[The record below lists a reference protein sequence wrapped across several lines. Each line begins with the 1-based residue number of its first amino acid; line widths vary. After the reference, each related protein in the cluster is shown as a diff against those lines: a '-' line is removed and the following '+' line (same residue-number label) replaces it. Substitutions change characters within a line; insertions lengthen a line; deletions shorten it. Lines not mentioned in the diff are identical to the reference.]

1 MQKLQRQIWIGTSNI
16 VVPGN
21 KDSFPPPYNQQSRL
35 HYYAALFNSV
45 EINQTFYKLPRPATF
60 ERWAGEVTG
69 DFTFSVKLSKDITHS
84 KGLQYNAG
92 LVERFMYA
100 AERLQEKRGC
110 LLVQFPG
117 KISLDHF
124 NDVEALLQKLAAAG
138 EACTWRTAV
147 EFRNTSWYCG
157 ETYEL
162 LNEYKATLVL
172 HDMPASAMM
181 EPVTAAPFVY
191 LRLHGA
197 AGDYRGSY
205 SDSFLKQLAQQLYD
219 LHQQGKDLYVYF
231 NNTIGDAYHN
241 AHTLINNIQS
251 LH

>member
-1 MQKLQRQIWIGTSNI
+1 MPLQNKIWIGTSNI

-21 KDSFPPPYNQQSRL
+21 KDSFPPPYNLKSRL
-35 HYYAALFNSV
+35 HYYAAIFNSV

-60 ERWAGEVTG
+60 ERWAGEVSG

-84 KGLQYNAG
+84 KGLQYDDA
-92 LVERFMYA
+92 LVDRFVYA
-100 AERLQEKRGC
+100 AERLQHKQGC

-124 NDVEALLQKLAAAG
+124 SEVERLLQQLQEAAG
-138 EACTWRTAV
+138 DHPWRTAV

-157 ETYEL
+157 ETYDL
-162 LNEYKATLVL
+162 LNEYKASLVL
-172 HDMPASAMM
+172 HDMPASKIM
-181 EPVTAAPFVY
+181 EPVTDAPFVY

-205 SDSFLKQLAQQLYD
+205 TGSFLKQLAHNIQD
-219 LHQQGKDLYVYF
+219 FHRQGKDVYIYF
-231 NNTIGDAYHN
+231 NNTIGVAYNN
-241 AHTLINNIQS
+241 AHTLIHNIRS
-251 LH
+251 LS